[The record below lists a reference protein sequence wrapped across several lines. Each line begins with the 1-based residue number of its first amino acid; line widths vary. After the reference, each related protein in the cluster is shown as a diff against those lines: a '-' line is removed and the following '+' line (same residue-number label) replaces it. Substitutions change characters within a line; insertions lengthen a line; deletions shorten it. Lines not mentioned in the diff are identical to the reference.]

1 MPASDPTPDGLLR
14 DVLAIDRTV
23 LANERTLLAYGRTLL
38 ALLAAGATVVHFV
51 TEWWGVP
58 VGVGLM
64 LLGSA
69 IFAFG
74 AWRYRMISRHL
85 DRARQSLGGFQ
96 D

>member
-1 MPASDPTPDGLLR
+1 MRASDPTPDGLLR
-14 DVLAIDRTV
+14 DLLAIDRTV

-38 ALLAAGATVVHFV
+38 ALLAAGATVLHFV

-58 VGVGLM
+58 VGVGLT

-69 IFAFG
+69 LFAFG
-74 AWRYRMISRHL
+74 TWRYRIVSRHL
-85 DRARQSLGGFQ
+85 DRARQSLGKSQ